1 MLKSLILLIFLL
13 VVTVDVTANTYED
26 LFQKDHAFCA
36 IDTVKGNQNDP
47 CSPEGTTPVDVNNKV
62 QIPKEKKKKIA
73 SRKSNPQSSN
83 MTDSATVKTQV
94 VFFWAEGCPHCAKQ
108 KPFLQSLKGRFPEM
122 EIRSYEVSK
131 SRQNI
136 ELFQKIANAYG
147 IKATGVPVTFIGDR
161 AFVGFSDEIAKDLE
175 EALKNCRKK
184 ACIDPLKQDPSEV
197 KKGTVAQSE
206 PSTVIDIPF
215 FGKTDVSNLTLPV
228 MTVVIAGLD
237 SFNPCAFFVL
247 FSLLGL
253 MIHARS
259 KKKMALVGG
268 VFVFFSGLM
277 YFVFMAAWLN
287 FFLIMGEITLITV
300 IAAVVAIGIGVIN
313 IKDFFAFK
321 EGLSLTLSDE
331 AKNRLFDRMRRLLR
345 SSSVVSTLFAT
356 VVLAIVANAYELICT
371 AGFPM
376 VFTRILTLHNLS
388 TLQYYLYLVLYNL
401 VYVVPLATI
410 VVVFTVSFG
419 KRQLTESQGRFL
431 KLLSGLMMTNL
442 GFVLLIKPSLLNN
455 VAISVLLLLSSLV
468 VSLILHRVYR
478 PKSV

>member
-1 MLKSLILLIFLL
+1 MPLILIPLILFL
-13 VVTVDVTANTYED
+13 VWTTEVTANTFED
-26 LFQKDHAFCA
+26 LFKKEPSFCA
-36 IDTVKGNQNDP
+36 IDTVKDNQNDP
-47 CSPEGTTPVDVNNKV
+47 CSPDNTASPEPQKINNK
-62 QIPKEKKKKIA
+62 QKDKKKVLINSTPPTSGKV
-73 SRKSNPQSSN
+73 S
-83 MTDSATVKTQV
+83 SATTKTTV

-122 EIRSYEVSK
+122 EVKSYEVSK
-131 SRQNI
+131 SRENI

-147 IKATGVPVTFIGDR
+147 IKATGVPATFIGER
-161 AFVGFSDEIAKDLE
+161 AIVGFSDEIAKDIE
-175 EALKNCRKK
+175 EALKECRLKT
-184 ACIDPLKQDPSEV
+184 CIDPLQREASV
-197 KKGTVAQSE
+197 IKKDTVGQTQ
-206 PSTVIDIPF
+206 PSTLIDIPF
-215 FGKTDVSNLTLPV
+215 LGKTDVSNLALPV

-268 VFVFFSGLM
+268 VFVFFSGFM
-277 YFVFMAAWLN
+277 YFLFMAAWLN
-287 FFLIMGEITLITV
+287 FFLIMGEIALITV
-300 IAAVVAIGIGVIN
+300 IAGLVAIVIGVIN

-331 AKNRLFDRMRRLLR
+331 AKTKLFDRMRRLLR
-345 SSSVVSTLFAT
+345 SSSLVSTLFAT

-376 VFTRILTLHNLS
+376 VFTRILTLHNLP
-388 TLQYYLYLVLYNL
+388 TLQYYLYLFLYNL

-410 VVVFTVSFG
+410 VVVFTVSLG

-431 KLLSGLMMTNL
+431 KLLSGLMMMDL
-442 GFVLLIKPSLLNN
+442 GIVLLIKPSLLNN